1 MKGLRLRLTLGLLV
15 LGSGCCTTYSG
26 YGRYDMEVGCDIVE
40 IAGVNYQLQRSG
52 SDLTVGG
59 RSLQRG
65 IKRDSRPW
73 LYLHEDRGDRGD
85 ITLDEGLKDIYPL
98 YTGVSASIF
107 GVYDHPWEMTRSTN
121 AAFSYNYWL
130 VSHRWAADAIFFDL
144 EQRTGDVT
152 QWRLARAD
160 IGVPADGTEVTVQEI
175 NASVKILSFD
185 PVRRVAMV
193 QFVPLAPPR
202 IPVVFVH
209 GHSGSAQVAWQSP
222 GGTGST
228 SFAAALAANPSLPI
242 DPFFLNLPLHDG
254 TQNLNR
260 PIEDDATDILAAIE
274 GGPDSGGSVQV
285 GVLNRPEYLGVSWVS
300 IIAYS
305 QGTMSSRYYIKNL
318 MGSRHLNAIT
328 VREFITLAAPNHG
341 VSSAGLLFPLCGT
354 PLNPDVQDRSQRQL
368 CGGMTATLASE
379 IAPCGSCGGAAPDPF
394 GNNSGTDLT
403 FLVDLNGHP
412 LGDSCGTSMPQHPEL
427 EAPSSR
433 PTTPNGILYVNL
445 YAANNGDPVVG
456 GGTHSGDCVGRRLA
470 LNHAPDV
477 ANREISGL
485 TSSVHAEFPH
495 HWPTICMALRSIVD
509 HQAPQDQ
516 TTACQGLVHP

>member
-1 MKGLRLRLTLGLLV
+1 MKDLRLGLSLDVLV
-15 LGSGCCTTYSG
+15 HGGGCCATYSG
-26 YGRYDMEVGCDIVE
+26 YGRYAMEVGCDVVE
-40 IAGVNYQLQRSG
+40 IAGVTYQLERSG

-65 IKRDSRPW
+65 INRDARPW
-73 LYLHEDRGDRGD
+73 LYLHEDQGGRGD
-85 ITLDEGLKDIYPL
+85 ITFDEGSKDIYPL

-107 GVYDHPWEMTRSTN
+107 GVYDHAWEMTRSTN
-121 AAFSYNYWL
+121 AAFSENYWL
-130 VSHRWAADAIFFDL
+130 VSHRWAADAIYFDL

-160 IGVPADGTEVTVQEI
+160 IRVPGDGTEVTVQEI
-175 NASVKILSFD
+175 STSVKILSFD
-185 PVRRVAMV
+185 PVQRVAMV
-193 QFVPLAPPR
+193 QFLPLLPPR

-222 GGTGST
+222 GGTGTT
-228 SFAAALAANPSLPI
+228 SFAAALAANPGLPI
-242 DPFFLNLPLHDG
+242 DPFYLNLPLHDG
-254 TQNLNR
+254 TQNLDR
-260 PIEDDATDILAAIE
+260 PMEDDATDILAAIE
-274 GGPDSGGSVQV
+274 GGPDSSGNVQV
-285 GVLNRPEYLGVSWVS
+285 GILNRPEYQGVSRVS
-300 IIAYS
+300 IVAYS
-305 QGTMSSRYYIKNL
+305 QGAMSSRYYIKHL
-318 MGSRHLNAIT
+318 MGSRHANAIT

-341 VSSAGLLFPLCGT
+341 VSRADGLALCGT
-354 PLNPDVQDRSQRQL
+354 ALNPDVQDRSQRQL
-368 CGGMTATLASE
+368 CGGMRATPLSE
-379 IAPCGSCGGAAPDPF
+379 IAPCGSCGLAAPDPF

-445 YAANNGDPVVG
+445 YAANNGDTFGG

-477 ANREISGL
+477 ANGEISGVPGF
-485 TSSVHAEFPH
+485 VHAEFPH
-495 HWPTICMALRSIVD
+495 HWPTICVALRSIVD